1 MPACTPRPVP
11 ASSPRHSDRNIAH
24 RPPHRRVSADAT
36 SPADPGDPSI
46 SAKSAS
52 DAFWNTYWGNDYA
65 GIANVQSALQA
76 ALAENPRDAELTA
89 LLAATHWWHVSEAAA
104 RERHPDQTVLN
115 SDLPTAL
122 QLMQQAAQLDPDEDH
137 YPGFIGVLM
146 VHIGRRTNDV
156 NLASQGNEV
165 LADAVYRFP
174 EFNGFNT
181 WAAHNAD
188 PREGPDFQEG
198 LGALW
203 NAVDECIG
211 AKLDRANPDVTP
223 YMHLATSHGRK
234 KVCWDEN
241 GLAPHAFEGL
251 MLNLGNGL
259 VKAGDVAA
267 ARVVF
272 HNAQLGSGYSTWP
285 YRSVLESL
293 AGSDLEARAALY
305 ADGDPTNDPPPTGID
320 RSCVYCHAKVPE
332 P

>member
-1 MPACTPRPVP
+1 MN
-11 ASSPRHSDRNIAH
+11 SDNRSRSLSVALLIATSTLA
-24 RPPHRRVSADAT
+24 PLAVGCSADASS
-36 SPADPGDPSI
+36 SPDAGDSAAS
-46 SAKSAS
+46 SAKTAS
-52 DAFWNTYWGNDYA
+52 DAFWNTYWANDYA
-65 GIANVQSALQA
+65 GIPAVQSALQA
-76 ALAENPRDAELTA
+76 ALNENPRDANLTA

-104 RERHPDQTVLN
+104 REKHPDPTVLN
-115 SDLPTAL
+115 GDLPTAL
-122 QLMQQAAQLDPDEDH
+122 QLMNQAAQLDPDEDH
-137 YPGFIGVLM
+137 YPGFIGVLL
-146 VHIGRRTNDV
+146 VHIGRRTNDQ
-156 NLASQGNEV
+156 NLVTQGDEM
-165 LADAVYRFP
+165 LANAVYRFP

-188 PREGPDFQEG
+188 PKDSPDY
-198 LGALW
+198 LKALDALW

-211 AKLDRANPDVTP
+211 TKIDRTNPDVTP
-223 YMHLATSHGRK
+223 YMHLETSHGRK

-241 GLAPHAFEGL
+241 GLALHAFEGL

-285 YRSVLESL
+285 YRSILESL
-293 AGSDLEARAALY
+293 AASDLEARAALY
-305 ADGDPTNDPPPTGID
+305 ADGDPTNDPPPSGID

>member
-1 MPACTPRPVP
+1 MNSNPRFLSFSVLLTALTLVP
-11 ASSPRHSDRNIAH
+11 LAGGCSADPNSSPDGGGQAAIGGKA
-24 RPPHRRVSADAT
+24 AT
-36 SPADPGDPSI
+36 
-46 SAKSAS
+46 
-52 DAFWNTYWGNDYA
+52 DAFWNTYWANDYA
-65 GIANVQSALQA
+65 NIANVQTALRA
-76 ALAENPRDAELTA
+76 ALNENPRDARLTA

-104 RERHPDQTVLN
+104 RERHPDQAVLN

-122 QLMQQAAQLDPDEDH
+122 QLMQQAAQLESDEDH

-146 VHIGRRTNDV
+146 VHLGRRINDQ
-156 NLASQGNEV
+156 NLVAQGDQV
-165 LADAVYRFP
+165 LANAVYRFP

-181 WAAHNAD
+181 WAGHNAD
-188 PREGPDFQEG
+188 PKDSPDFERG
-198 LGALW
+198 LDALW

-211 AKLDRANPDVTP
+211 TKLDRTNPDVTP
-223 YMHLATSHGRK
+223 YMYLATSHGRK

-267 ARVVF
+267 ARVAF

-293 AGSDLEARAALY
+293 AASDLEARAALY
-305 ADGDPTNDPPPTGID
+305 ADGDLNNDPPPTGID
-320 RSCVYCHAKVPE
+320 RSCVYCHAKVAE

>member
-1 MPACTPRPVP
+1 MKSHDRSHRISFALLVGALATALLAGGCS
-11 ASSPRHSDRNIAH
+11 ADDSSSPDGG
-24 RPPHRRVSADAT
+24 
-36 SPADPGDPSI
+36 DPGI
-46 SAKSAS
+46 SARNAS
-52 DAFWNTYWGNDYA
+52 DAFWTTYWGNDYA
-65 GIANVQSALQA
+65 HIADVQSALRA
-76 ALAENPRDAELTA
+76 ALAESPSDAELTA

-104 RERHPDQTVLN
+104 RERHPDRAVLN

-122 QLMQQAAQLDPDEDH
+122 QLMQQAAQLNPDEDH
-137 YPGFIGVLM
+137 YPGFVGVLT
-146 VHIGRRTNDV
+146 VHIGRRTNDL
-156 NLASQGNEV
+156 NLVAQGDAM
-165 LADAVYRFP
+165 LAEAVYRFP

-188 PREGPDFQEG
+188 PKDSPGFQHG
-198 LGALW
+198 LESLW

-211 AKLDRANPDVTP
+211 AKIDRANPDVTP

-259 VKAGDVAA
+259 VKAGNVAA
-267 ARVVF
+267 ARVAF
-272 HNAQLGSGYSTWP
+272 HNAQLGSRYSTWP
-285 YRSVLESL
+285 YRSVLETL
-293 AGSDLEARAALY
+293 AASDLEARTALY